1 MPKTK
6 EKRTRDQM
14 LTCLAEAVLNAQRHK
29 RVGDPPKI
37 YSQYIRYALGQ
48 FADEEGIRRRSL
60 KAVGKAR
67 GEVVHDHSIPHS
79 FILQKLLDLKKVDH
93 KTLEGVI
100 KKYYRIG
107 IITKSEDARLSKIGL
122 RSKMPQGWDE
132 NLGDIYERYSKAGI
146 IVHAAKPTQSAGKA
160 SSAINSP

>member
-29 RVGDPPKI
+29 RAGDPPKI
-37 YSQYIRYALGQ
+37 YSQYIRYAVGQ

-67 GEVVHDHSIPHS
+67 GEVVHDHIIPHS
-79 FILQKLLDLKKVDH
+79 FILEKLLNLKKVSH
-93 KTLEGVI
+93 NSLSGIIE
-100 KKYYRIG
+100 KYYRIG
-107 IITKSEDARLSKIGL
+107 IITKGENARLSKMGL
-122 RSKMPQGWDE
+122 NSKMPNDWDQ
-132 NLGDIYERYSKAGI
+132 NNGDVYARYARAGI
-146 IVHAAKPTQSAGKA
+146 KLSTV
-160 SSAINSP
+160 